1 MVAEISIN
9 WKKSHSNVISN
20 EATKVGFI
28 HALMS
33 DCLQRL
39 EVTVL
44 RVKLLISE
52 QDPYRNSYFTNY
64 LQVFESKPYLTINVF
79 NVFVI

>member
-28 HALMS
+28 HALTS
-33 DCLQRL
+33 GLQRL

-64 LQVFESKPYLTINVF
+64 LQVFESKPYFTINVF